1 MMAGQNSEIELDLIK
16 TAERSSLVNAVT
28 EVSST
33 APEKLSPIPELD
45 PWEREAETGST
56 EFTYSLCSVD
66 RYSTASSSSSSLS
79 DSQERG
85 ELCAGIVLNCLFC
98 RFYDLFL
105 MLPETCER
113 AANSICPAY
122 MLFSPPAEPAHNNTW
137 NCSCDFD
144 CGLMDACHETGECLE
159 LAMEISEVCYH

>member
-16 TAERSSLVNAVT
+16 TGERSTLVKAVT
-28 EVSST
+28 EASST
-33 APEKLSPIPELD
+33 APRRLSPIPELD
-45 PWEREAETGST
+45 LWEKEAETDST

-66 RYSTASSSSSSLS
+66 RYSTASSSTSSLS

-105 MLPETCER
+105 MLPETLER
-113 AANSICPAY
+113 AAHSICPAY
-122 MLFSPPAEPAHNNTW
+122 MLFSPPAEPSHNNSW

-144 CGLMDACHETGECLE
+144 CGLTDACHETGECLE
-159 LAMEISEVCYH
+159 LVMEISEVCYH

>member
-1 MMAGQNSEIELDLIK
+1 MAGQNSEIELDLIK
-16 TAERSSLVNAVT
+16 TGERSSLVNAVT

-33 APEKLSPIPELD
+33 APGKLSPIPELD
-45 PWEREAETGST
+45 PWERETETGST